1 MTSEELE
8 QVFKEVNDQLD
19 ELPKSNVKLTNKQWR
34 LQQRL
39 FKQKDLL
46 EKIRKAKETQNTQHE
61 IILLTQYNILK
72 DARTRHPI
80 INFIIQLK
88 LRSTIWG

>member
-8 QVFKEVNDQLD
+8 QAFKEVNDQLD

-61 IILLTQYNILK
+61 IILLTQYNVLK
-72 DARTRHPI
+72 DASTRHPI
-80 INFIIQLK
+80 INFIMQLK
-88 LRSTIWG
+88 LRSTLWG

>member
-8 QVFKEVNDQLD
+8 QSFKQVNDQLD
-19 ELPKSNVKLTNKQWR
+19 ELPKSNIKLTSKQWR

-39 FKQKDLL
+39 FKQKELL

-61 IILLTQYNILK
+61 IILLAQNNVLK
-72 DARTRHPI
+72 DASTRHPI
-80 INFIIQLK
+80 INFMMQLK
-88 LRSTIWG
+88 LRSIIWG

>member
-8 QVFKEVNDQLD
+8 QSFKQVNDQLD
-19 ELPKSNVKLTNKQWR
+19 ELPKSNIKLTSKQWR

-61 IILLTQYNILK
+61 IILLAQYNVLK
-72 DARTRHPI
+72 DASTRHPI
-80 INFIIQLK
+80 INFMMQLK
-88 LRSTIWG
+88 LRSTTWG

>member
-8 QVFKEVNDQLD
+8 QSFKQVNDQLD
-19 ELPKSNVKLTNKQWR
+19 ELPKSNIKLTSKQWR

-61 IILLTQYNILK
+61 IILLAQYNVLK
-72 DARTRHPI
+72 DASTRHPI
-80 INFIIQLK
+80 INSIMQLK
-88 LRSTIWG
+88 LRSIIWG